1 MSTEDVPSSESFRDI
16 AAARDVLVGKH
27 LSRSEE
33 FRRRRGEAGRN
44 EALAVSFLVF
54 FSFWCQVI
62 CTVRDEEAA
71 SKC

>member
-1 MSTEDVPSSESFRDI
+1 MSTEDVPSSESFRDT
-16 AAARDVLVGKH
+16 AAARDVLVGKQ
-27 LSRSEE
+27 LSE
-33 FRRRRGEAGRN
+33 FRRRRGEAGRS

-71 SKC
+71 DKC